1 MDNPNANIILR
12 RKFKAKAKTGSLY
25 LELMRSQVRGE
36 TMEWLITKKC
46 REMRLQPM
54 VAMRGIS
61 KYLKKT
67 DWKAYKLSFSQD
79 IMEWVDHFVEEYELL
94 KSLSAKDKNIILSI
108 LIYKYHND
116 R

>member
-25 LELMRSQVRGE
+25 LELMRAQMRGD
-36 TMEWLITKKC
+36 TMQGLITKKC
-46 REMRLQPM
+46 REMKLQPI

-67 DWKAYKLSFSQD
+67 D
-79 IMEWVDHFVEEYELL
+79 
-94 KSLSAKDKNIILSI
+94 
-108 LIYKYHND
+108 
-116 R
+116 